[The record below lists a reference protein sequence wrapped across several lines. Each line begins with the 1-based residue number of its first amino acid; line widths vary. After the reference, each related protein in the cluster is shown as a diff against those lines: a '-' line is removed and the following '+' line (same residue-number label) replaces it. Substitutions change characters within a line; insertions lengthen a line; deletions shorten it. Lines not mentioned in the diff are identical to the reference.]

1 VLSSLLSWGD
11 FQMNDDLYWLFFR
24 IASVPIGAAIFIF
37 SAYQLQGGWAALAAL
52 GGKHYS

>member
-1 VLSSLLSWGD
+1 
-11 FQMNDDLYWLFFR
+11 MNDDFDFYWLIFR

-52 GGKHYS
+52 GAALFFVGLN

>member
-1 VLSSLLSWGD
+1 
-11 FQMNDDLYWLFFR
+11 MNDDLYWLFFR